1 MDEKLIS
8 RRDLLQKSAAVA
20 GALAV
25 FGGAA
30 ACSKQPAALV
40 CTDTTGLAPADVT
53 VRTTL
58 GYTDVSMEPGKM
70 CSNCQQFVP
79 NATPNT
85 CGSCKILKGP
95 INPKGH
101 CKSWVAKPA

>member
-30 ACSKQPAALV
+30 ACGKKEAVLV
-40 CTDTTGLAPADVT
+40 CTDTSGLASADVA

-70 CSNCQQFVP
+70 CTNCQQFVP
-79 NATPNT
+79 PAAANT

-95 INPKGH
+95 INPKGY
-101 CKSWVAKPA
+101 CKSFVAKPA

>member
-20 GALAV
+20 SAFAV
-25 FGGAA
+25 LGGAA

-40 CTDTTGLAPADVT
+40 CTDTSGLAPADVT

-58 GYTDVSMEPGKM
+58 GYSDVSMEAGKT
-70 CSNCQQFVP
+70 CTNCQQFVP
-79 NATPNT
+79 AASNA
-85 CGSCKILKGP
+85 CGTCKILKGP
-95 INPKGH
+95 INPKGY
-101 CKSWVAKPA
+101 CKSYVAKPA

>member
-8 RRDLLQKSAAVA
+8 RRDLLRKSAAVA

-25 FGGAA
+25 LGGAA

-40 CTDTTGLAPADVT
+40 CTDTSGLAPADLT

-58 GYTDVSMEPGKM
+58 GYSDVSMEAGKL

-79 NATPNT
+79 AAAANT
-85 CGSCKILKGP
+85 CGTCKILKGP
-95 INPKGH
+95 INPKGY
-101 CKSWVAKPA
+101 CKSFVAKPA